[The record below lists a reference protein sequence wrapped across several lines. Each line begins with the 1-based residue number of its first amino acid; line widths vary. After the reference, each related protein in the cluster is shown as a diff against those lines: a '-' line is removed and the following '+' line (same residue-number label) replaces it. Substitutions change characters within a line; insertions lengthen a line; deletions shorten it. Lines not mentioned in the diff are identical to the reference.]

1 MRTVAG
7 LLFAVVLIAGCGRGD
22 SESLGAYWM
31 TTTTELSDSPGAS
44 RLSTADRT
52 SYYPKYGQAHEH
64 ECDLPD
70 APSDTL
76 YTRGVQTKTSGMGNA
91 YKEFNWSNPN
101 SGEEWTRYEMEDNS
115 PLEACSQYW
124 LDRAVTNTTTP
135 SAATPTTTVA
145 ATTAVYESVGKQNA
159 REKAAHYLELMAF
172 SRSGLIDQLEYEGFT
187 TTEAEYGVDAQGA
200 NWNAQ
205 AALQAAHYLE
215 LMAFSRS
222 GLIDQLEYEGFT
234 TTQAEYGVDAVGY

>member
-1 MRTVAG
+1 MKWLIAVLACVAMG
-7 LLFAVVLIAGCGRGD
+7 AGCGGGD
-22 SESLGAYWM
+22 SESSGAYWM
-31 TTTTELSDSPGAS
+31 TTTTGPSDSPSAG

-52 SYYPKYGQAHEH
+52 SYYPQYGHTVEH

-76 YTRGVQTKTSGMGNA
+76 YTRGVRTKTSGMGNA

-101 SGEEWTRYEMEDNS
+101 SGEEWTRYEMEDDS

-234 TTQAEYGVDAVGY
+234 RTQAEYGVGAVGY